1 MSTVFQDLIPHV
13 EAPSIFVS
21 PKDAY
26 HGPDS
31 YRAQEQLLLLQH
43 MWHNW
48 GAAEFMLRMCWIIRK
63 NAEENENEIL
73 PSESEY
79 WNRSLVPFHL
89 NRIQLDIESKLGER
103 NIFVK
108 PRQGG
113 YTTYTIIRR
122 LLLQCILTPGANGLL
137 ISQNGEKVG
146 KHFRILMRSHN
157 LFACVEPN
165 PNHPANG
172 FSQELHKH
180 LLHTRISNRREIIYD
195 MLDCVI
201 SCESAEVEEAGQGVT
216 AKHVVADEVAR
227 WPHNPE
233 DTLSNLKESIPKGGT
248 LDLVSTANG
257 WGGYF
262 YEESMRARDTGK
274 GYREF
279 TYHFHPWWFHDEYFL
294 KPGADPATYTKDEHK
309 LVIAFS
315 LSSEQIAWRRV
326 KYEQQR
332 KNFVEKYPEDDITC
346 FMTSGLHF
354 FNNEILRA
362 RWTELLTY
370 TPLVYIEGA
379 KTEIYKR
386 PIKHRQYI
394 IGADVASGLAP
405 GSEKLDWSTAVVID
419 LETGE
424 EMAAYRA
431 QTLPEDFAWDL
442 ADLGHEYNDA
452 EVAVERNYEGGTVVL
467 TLEVACSYPA
477 VYRHI
482 DWTRRDFRK
491 YAATKG
497 VDKSQQW
504 KRRELPGFPTTNKT
518 RPLALNRL
526 RYFVAKQPDLIYDK
540 VFIQEALTFVYIKS
554 ENPFTAA
561 KPAGGS
567 GAHDDTVSCRAIAHY
582 VRHVR
587 LGYIA
592 PETIPPRERYGDIP
606 IEFQDETDAP
616 T

>member
-1 MSTVFQDLIPHV
+1 VGAILQATTEQI
-13 EAPSIFVS
+13 APSMFVS

-26 HGPDS
+26 HGPDP

-43 MWHNW
+43 MWRNW
-48 GAAEFMLRMCWIIRK
+48 GAAEFMLRMVWIIRK
-63 NAEENENEIL
+63 NTEEGENEIL
-73 PSESEY
+73 PSESEF
-79 WNRSLVPFHL
+79 WNRSLVPFCY
-89 NRIQLDIESKLGER
+89 NRIQNDIEKNLGER

-113 YTTYTIIRR
+113 YTTYTITRR
-122 LLLQCILTPGANGLL
+122 LYIECILDPGSNGLL

-146 KHFRILMRSHN
+146 KHFRILMRCHN
-157 LFACVEPN
+157 MFACVEPN
-165 PNHPANG
+165 PLHPRNE
-172 FSQELHKH
+172 FSNELHQH
-180 LLHTRISNRREIIYD
+180 LLHTRISNRREIILD
-195 MLDCVI
+195 QLDCVI

-257 WGGYF
+257 YGGYF
-262 YEESMRARDTGK
+262 FEESMRARDKGK

-279 TYHFHPWWFHDEYFL
+279 TYHFHPWWFHDEYFIS
-294 KPGADPATYTKDEHK
+294 PGADPASYTKEEHK
-309 LVIAFS
+309 LAIAFN
-315 LSSEQIAWRRV
+315 LTPEQIAWRRV
-326 KYEQQR
+326 KKEQQR
-332 KNFVEKYPEDDITC
+332 KNFDEKYPEDDITC
-346 FMTSGLHF
+346 FLTSGLQF
-354 FNNEILRA
+354 FDKDILRA

-394 IGADVASGLAP
+394 IAADVASGLAP
-405 GSEKLDWSTAVVID
+405 GTEDLDWSAAVIID
-419 LETGE
+419 VETGE
-424 EMAAYRA
+424 EMASYRA
-431 QTLPEDFAWDL
+431 QTLPEDFGWDL

-452 EVAVERNYEGGTVVL
+452 LIAVERNYEGGTVIL
-467 TLEVACSYPA
+467 TLEVACSYPNI
-477 VYRHI
+477 YKHI

-491 YAATKG
+491 YA
-497 VDKSQQW
+497 KSGTNDQTFR
-504 KRRELPGFPTTNKT
+504 RRELPGFPTTNKT

-526 RYFVAKQPDLIYDK
+526 RWHVSKCPDLIYDK

-561 KPAGGS
+561 KPAGDKGS
-567 GAHDDTVSCRAIAHY
+567 HDDTVSCRAIAHY
-582 VRHVR
+582 VRHVT
-587 LGYIA
+587 LGYLT
-592 PETIPPRERYGDIP
+592 PETLPPRERYGDTP
-606 IEFQDETDAP
+606 LEFDESEPP

>member
-1 MSTVFQDLIPHV
+1 MGLAIAVP
-13 EAPSIFVS
+13 APTFFVS
-21 PKDAY
+21 SKQAY
-26 HGPDS
+26 NAPDP

-43 MWHNW
+43 MWRDW
-48 GAAEFMLRMCWIIRK
+48 GVPEFVLRMCWIIRK
-63 NAEENENEIL
+63 NAEEGEGEIL
-73 PSESEY
+73 PSESEF

-113 YTTYTIIRR
+113 YTTYTIVRR
-122 LLLQCILTPGANGLL
+122 LYLGCLLDPGSNGLL

-146 KHFRILMRSHN
+146 KHFRILMRCHK

-165 PNHPANG
+165 PNHPANE

-180 LLHTRISNRREIIYD
+180 LLHTRISNRREIILD
-195 MLDCVI
+195 QLDCVI

-216 AKHVVADEVAR
+216 AKRVVADEVAR

-257 WGGYF
+257 YGGYF
-262 YEESMRARDTGK
+262 FEESMRARDTGK

-279 TYHFHPWWFHDEYFL
+279 TYHFHPWWFHEE
-294 KPGADPATYTKDEHK
+294 YTKEEHT
-309 LVIAFS
+309 LVMAFS
-315 LSSEQIAWRRV
+315 LSPGQIAWRRI
-326 KYEQQR
+326 KKEQQR
-332 KNFVEKYPEDDITC
+332 KNFDEKYPEDDITC
-346 FMTSGLHF
+346 FLTSGLQF
-354 FNNEILRA
+354 FDKEILRA
-362 RWTELLTY
+362 RQKELLTY
-370 TPLVYIEGA
+370 TPLVHFEDA

-386 PIKHRQYI
+386 PIKGRQYLI
-394 IGADVASGLAP
+394 AADVASGLAP
-405 GSEKLDWSTAVVID
+405 GTEDLDWSTAVIID

-431 QTLPEDFAWDL
+431 QTLPEDFGWDL

-452 EVAVERNYEGGTVVL
+452 EIAVERNYEGGTVIL
-467 TLEVACSYPA
+467 TLDVACSYPNI
-477 VYRHI
+477 YKHI
-482 DWTRRDFRK
+482 DWTRRDWRK
-491 YAATKG
+491 YAAQGKQG
-497 VDKSQQW
+497 SSSANQW
-504 KRRELPGFPTTNKT
+504 RRRELPGFPTTNKT

-526 RYFVAKQPDLIYDK
+526 RWHVSKCPDLIYDK
-540 VFIQEALTFVYIKS
+540 IFIQEALTFVYIKS
-554 ENPFTAA
+554 DNPFTAA

-587 LGYIA
+587 LGYLV
-592 PETIPPRERYGDIP
+592 PETIPPRERYGDVP
-606 IEFQDETDAP
+606 VEFGDETDAP